1 MELTTILAIFLSIS
15 LYIFIPPIL
24 DGIERKIKANIQT
37 RYGPSTIFQTWY
49 DILKLMSKELIISTE
64 VRYLILPLS
73 ISITLT
79 LFLAIVVSFY
89 VASTKSL
96 LLPYYSYAALFLV
109 TMISIHALHLLLYIS
124 SANLFSIIGTFRI
137 ISIDVANEVSFATF
151 LVLTMVSRYVNSSAS
166 LSLFILSF
174 IPLLIAVYVSS
185 RRLPYDL
192 HEAEPELASGS
203 IIELSGPILGLYIY
217 NHLLEKYLLTSIP
230 VALIMLMFELNVGNQ
245 SIHLLFLHIFAAII
259 YMVFSIVSTILGRS
273 RIDLAFKTLILIYS
287 LAIIIWIGVYI
298 FEQTL

>member
-1 MELTTILAIFLSIS
+1 
-15 LYIFIPPIL
+15 
-24 DGIERKIKANIQT
+24 
-37 RYGPSTIFQTWY
+37 
-49 DILKLMSKELIISTE
+49 
-64 VRYLILPLS
+64 VRYIILPLS
-73 ISITLT
+73 ISLTLT
-79 LFLAIVVSFY
+79 LFLAIVISLSIVSTTSLLSFY
-89 VASTKSL
+89 
-96 LLPYYSYAALFLV
+96 PYAALFLV
-109 TMISIHALHLLLYIS
+109 IVISIHALHLLLYIS
-124 SANLFSIIGTFRI
+124 SANPFSIIGTFRI
-137 ISIDVANEVSFATF
+137 ISIDVANEVGFATF

-217 NHLLEKYLLTSIP
+217 NHLLEKYLLISIP
-230 VALIMLMFELNVGNQ
+230 VALIMLMFGLNVGNQ
-245 SIHLLFLHIFAAII
+245 SLHLLLLHIFAAII